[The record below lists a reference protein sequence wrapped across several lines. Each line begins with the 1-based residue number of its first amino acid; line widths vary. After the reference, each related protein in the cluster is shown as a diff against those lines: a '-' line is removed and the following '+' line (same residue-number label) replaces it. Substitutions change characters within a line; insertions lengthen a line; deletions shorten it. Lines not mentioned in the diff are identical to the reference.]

1 MPNKLPSSTKAQ
13 TGRKS
18 PAKPAANFAKA
29 MVQWQR
35 QHGRMD
41 LPWQLENNPYN
52 TPYNTWLSEIMLQ
65 QTQVKTVIPYYQR
78 FVAQY
83 PNVNALAKAS
93 VDEVLH
99 LWTGLGYYSRAR
111 NLHKCAQ
118 IISRQYKGKFPQT
131 MEQLEALPGIGRSTA
146 GAILSLS
153 MGISAP
159 ILDGNVKRVFC
170 RFHAIDGWSGESKTQ
185 KQLWQLAQN
194 CVQALPPKQAGT
206 FNQAMMDLGSGI
218 CKRSKPLCQLCP
230 LAPACVAYQ
239 NNSQKLY
246 PKSKPK
252 KGIPE
257 KEVFMLLLQKADGSV
272 FLEQRPP
279 QGIWGGLWS
288 LPEFSSAQ
296 SLKKYCKTIKGASN
310 PEKLENIK
318 HTFSHF
324 KLHIH
329 PMHCHIQHEPAKIS
343 QRQNLW
349 YAIRNKKQPAVGLA
363 SPVKKLIEQVSKQ

>member
-1 MPNKLPSSTKAQ
+1 MPAKTRSSTTAK
-13 TGRKS
+13 TSGKS
-18 PAKPAANFAKA
+18 PAKAAANFASALFPKI
-29 MVQWQR
+29 MVEWQQ
-35 QHGRMD
+35 QHGRKD
-41 LPWQLENNPYN
+41 LPWQLDKS
-52 TPYNTWLSEIMLQ
+52 PYNTWLSEIMLQ

-78 FVAQY
+78 FVVQY

-118 IISRQYKGKFPQT
+118 IVSQQYKGKFPQT
-131 MEQLEALPGIGRSTA
+131 LEQLEALPGIGRSTA

-159 ILDGNVKRVFC
+159 ILDGNVKRVLC
-170 RFHAIDGWSGESKTQ
+170 RFHAIENWSGEKTTQ
-185 KQLWQLAQN
+185 IQLWQLAQHAID
-194 CVQALPPKQAGT
+194 ALPADQAGT

-230 LAPACVAYQ
+230 LAPACVACQ

-252 KGIPE
+252 KELPE
-257 KEVFMLLLQKADGSV
+257 KEVFMLLLQKPDGSI

-279 QGIWGGLWS
+279 HGIWGGLWS
-288 LPEFSSAQ
+288 LPEFSSARA
-296 SLKKYCKTIKGASN
+296 LKNYCKNLKGTSKPENLAS
-310 PEKLENIK
+310 LK

-329 PMHCHIQHEPAKIS
+329 PLHCHIRQEPANIS
-343 QRQNLW
+343 ERQSLW
-349 YAIRNKKQPAVGLA
+349 YALHNKKQQAVGLA
-363 SPVKKLIEQVSKQ
+363 SPVKKLIEQVSK